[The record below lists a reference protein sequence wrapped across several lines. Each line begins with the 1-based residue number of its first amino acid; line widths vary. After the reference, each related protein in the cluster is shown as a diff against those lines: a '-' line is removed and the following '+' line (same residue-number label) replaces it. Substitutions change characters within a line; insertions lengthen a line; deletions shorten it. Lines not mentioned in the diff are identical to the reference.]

1 MRRDMGRLYGFQ
13 MNFSDLKRSVKE
25 MPLTD
30 VELDDIECRARI
42 QKKNLNGIVE
52 TYFGEWIP
60 ELVAEVKRLRKEN
73 HELRQTLE
81 GNGMMILKEA
91 SCERDR
97 Q

>member
-1 MRRDMGRLYGFQ
+1 
-13 MNFSDLKRSVKE
+13 MNGS
-25 MPLTD
+25 
-30 VELDDIECRARI
+30 
-42 QKKNLNGIVE
+42 VE

-91 SCERDR
+91 SYGQGR

>member
-1 MRRDMGRLYGFQ
+1 

-60 ELVAEVKRLRKEN
+60 ELVAEVKRLKKEN

-81 GNGMMILKEA
+81 GNGMMILKE
-91 SCERDR
+91 EKPDLYNDR
-97 Q
+97 LDIIEVDY